1 MPSLHSWGGMGD
13 GSRWKGVDLMISGK
27 SRKSSKGQCGKW
39 REDNRLGLKK
49 KKKRQ
54 PITSLESLAP
64 VSLKAVL
71 EEAFPGQ
78 LWSVTDIV

>member
-49 KKKRQ
+49 KKK
-54 PITSLESLAP
+54 
-64 VSLKAVL
+64 
-71 EEAFPGQ
+71 EAAYNKP
-78 LWSVTDIV
+78 